1 MLNPTQITELVE
13 LAERYVADAI
23 KAKKAG
29 RDAEHDHFNGCAVG
43 ISSSL
48 FKLGHWEEC
57 NKLRK
62 SIYAQVAIPFTPE
75 SFPELPH
82 VKEWNEDLPRTDRH
96 DWRLAHCAYGLSV
109 MICLTADP
117 HVTAEVWAVD
127 EPSSLTA
134 HFGFSLPRDE
144 ASRLPPLRL
153 KQLLNLVQ
161 TELPEETV
169 NSVASGLTRQ
179 IQVWRISRDV
189 LASL

>member
-1 MLNPTQITELVE
+1 MLNPTQIQELVE

-96 DWRLAHCAYGLSV
+96 DWRLAHCAHGLSV
-109 MICLTADP
+109 MICLTADDN
-117 HVTAEVWAVD
+117 AEVWAVD

-134 HFGFSLPRDE
+134 HFGFLLPRDE

-169 NSVASGLTRQ
+169 NSIASGLTRQ
-179 IQVWRISRDV
+179 LQIWRVSHDV